1 MRDDALHVAFL
12 WHMHQPYYKD
22 PFSGLFKLPWVR
34 LHATKDYLD
43 MVSILREFP
52 SIRQNFN
59 LVPSLIEQLK
69 EYEAGA
75 KDIFQIISEKPAHE
89 LSPEEKGFLLENFFF
104 ANWDRMIKPIPRYY
118 ELLKKRGLRKSP
130 SEIQDSIKYFTD
142 TDYRDIQVLFNL
154 VWIDPYIRK
163 TDPVIEEIERKGSE
177 FSEQDKSIVLAKHIE
192 IIRKIIPEY
201 KALWDSGQIEVSA
214 SPYYHPIL
222 PLLIDTD
229 SAKEALPE
237 IRLPRRRFQRPEDA
251 RAQVRAAIEYFEKVF
266 GRRPEGMWPS
276 EGAVSEATLALLAEE
291 SLKWTASDEDGASL
305 GIKIRNGTGHVA
317 DPSVLY
323 RAYQYKGI
331 NILFRDHGLSD
342 LIGFVY
348 SSWKPKDAAK
358 NLIENLLAIRRS
370 LPKKRG
376 FIVPIILDGENA
388 WEHYENDGRDF
399 LLYLYDGLSREE
411 SLRTITISEHL
422 RENPESEELKSLRSG
437 SWIYANFR
445 TWIGHE
451 EDNLSWDYLTDTRDR
466 FEEFALKNPD
476 KDLSSIKKYIFI
488 AEGSDWNW
496 WYGDEHVTDQQ
507 KEFDELYRANLISAW
522 RQMSVEPPQ
531 YLYVPILLEDRAI
544 MPTAQIRGFITP
556 KIDGFIT
563 GFFEWYQSASLNISK
578 SGGSMHKSESLM
590 SDIYYG
596 FDASNLYIR
605 LDPKVPFEN
614 FPEGSSIS
622 LVFLRPHEFMLDV
635 ALRDGTK
642 GILYKREGDN
652 WVKSAEITSVAV
664 GEIFEAGISFSL
676 INAVENDEI
685 NLCVMVNSE
694 GREIERCPI
703 RGYISIIVPTPDFEE
718 RMWY

>member
-1 MRDDALHVAFL
+1 
-12 WHMHQPYYKD
+12 MHQPYYKD

-52 SIRQNFN
+52 SVRQNFN
-59 LVPSLIEQLK
+59 LVPSLIEQFK
-69 EYEAGA
+69 EYEAGT

-89 LSPEEKGFLLENFFF
+89 LSSEEKGFLLENFFF

-118 ELLKKRGLRKSP
+118 ELLKKRGLRRS
-130 SEIQDSIKYFTD
+130 SLEIRDSIKYFTD

-154 VWIDPYIRK
+154 VWIDPYLRK
-163 TDPVIEEIERKGSE
+163 TDPVIAEIEKKGSG
-177 FSEQDKSIVLAKHIE
+177 FSEQDKSVVLAKHIE

-201 KALWDSGQIEVSA
+201 KALWESGQIEVSA

-222 PLLIDTD
+222 PLLIDTN
-229 SAKEALPE
+229 SAKEALPD
-237 IRLPRRRFQRPEDA
+237 IKLPMRRFRRPEDA
-251 RAQVRAAIEYFEKVF
+251 RAQVRTALEYFEKVF

-276 EGAVSEATLALLAEE
+276 EGAVSEATLTLLAEE
-291 SLKWTASDEDGASL
+291 SLKWTASDEDVLGASL

-323 RAYQYKGI
+323 RAYRYRGI

-358 NLIENLLAIRRS
+358 NLIENLLTIRRS
-370 LPKKRG
+370 LLKKKG

-388 WEHYENDGRDF
+388 WENYENDGRDF
-399 LLYLYDGLSREE
+399 LFYLYDGLSKEE
-411 SLRTITISEHL
+411 SLRAVTISEHL
-422 RENPESEELKSLRSG
+422 RENPNSEELKGLRSG

-466 FEEFALKNPD
+466 FEEFKLKNPD

-488 AEGSDWNW
+488 SEGSDWNW

-507 KEFDELYRANLISAW
+507 KEFDELYRANLNSAW

-544 MPTAQIRGFITP
+544 MPTAPIRGFITP

-578 SGGSMHKSESLM
+578 SGGSMHRTESLM

-605 LDPKVPFEN
+605 LDPKVPFGD
-614 FPEGSSIS
+614 FPVGASIT

-635 ALRDGTK
+635 PLRDATK
-642 GILYKREGDN
+642 GVLYERAGDN
-652 WVKSAEITSVAV
+652 WVKKTEITSVAV
-664 GEIFEAGISFSL
+664 GEIFEAGIAFSL

-694 GREIERCPI
+694 GREIERCPL